1 MYTIYSIKKL
11 INLTNGGDKQNE
23 KNKFMVVSGFLGAG
37 KTTSMI
43 AFAEY
48 INKNIGKAAII
59 ANDLGAKNLVDV
71 DYISEAGCKVTEIA
85 GGCIC
90 YQTENLVD
98 KIRRLRDVENADIV
112 MSDIPGCGVGA
123 LDHVYHKL
131 NSDYGRE
138 FELAPFMVIV
148 DPERLRMI
156 MPEKADINLPE
167 EMMYLLSS
175 QLQEADVIVLN
186 KIDLLSDEEIEKY
199 LTFLKTTCKGTPVFA
214 ISAREKKNIK
224 EVVEYF
230 MSHEAKLKVVH
241 IGYGGA
247 EFLAAEGKLSW
258 YNRRFFLKTK
268 DGMEFDCNAF
278 INDFI
283 EVIRKKLIKNKR
295 NVPHLKLFAV
305 GGENDFEKASL
316 LGVDYKIEYDKKIQH
331 NYNKLRV
338 IVNIRA
344 ACESQLLARL
354 IDEALSEAAAIY
366 KVDYQIF
373 FTECFG
379 MMDEGNE

>member
-1 MYTIYSIKKL
+1 MK
-11 INLTNGGDKQNE
+11 

-43 AFAEY
+43 AFTEY

-59 ANDLGAKNLVDV
+59 ANDLGAKNLVD
-71 DYISEAGCKVTEIA
+71 AGYTSTTGCSVTEIA

-131 NSDYGRE
+131 NSDYGKE

-167 EMMYLLSS
+167 EMIYLLSS
-175 QLQEADVIVLN
+175 QLEEADCIVLN
-186 KIDLLSDEEIEKY
+186 KIDLLTDDEIEKY
-199 LTFLKTTCKGTPVFA
+199 LSFLRKVCPNIPVFA

-230 MSHEAKLKVVH
+230 MSHESKLKVVD

-247 EFLAAEGKLSW
+247 EFLAAESKLSW
-258 YNRRFFLKTK
+258 YNRRFFLKAK
-268 DGMEFDCNAF
+268 DGKEFDCNAF
-278 INDFI
+278 IDDFI
-283 EVIRKKLIKNKR
+283 EAIRIKLVKNKR
-295 NVPHLKLFAV
+295 NVPHLKIFAV
-305 GGENDFEKASL
+305 GGENDFGKASL
-316 LGVDYKIEYDKKIQH
+316 LGIDYKTEYDKKIQKK
-331 NYNKLRV
+331 YNKLRV
-338 IVNIRA
+338 IINIRA
-344 ACESQLLARL
+344 ACESQLLAGL
-354 IDEALSEAAAIY
+354 IDEALKEVSEMY
-366 KVDYQIF
+366 KVDYQVF

-379 MMDEGNE
+379 MMDEGKE